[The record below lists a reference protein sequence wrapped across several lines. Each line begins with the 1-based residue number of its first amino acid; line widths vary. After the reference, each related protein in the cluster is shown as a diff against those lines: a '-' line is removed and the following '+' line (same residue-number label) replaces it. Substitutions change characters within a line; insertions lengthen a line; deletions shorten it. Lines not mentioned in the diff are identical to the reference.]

1 MGGGLW
7 GYSPSL
13 PNWDTLGETRQRFV
27 LPATCLQPSPLCLLP
42 PCSSTRIQPGPS
54 PAPSGFST
62 TPSTSKVMPAESRDN
77 TSYYFFTQQGL
88 CLPNSSFTEQSQL
101 LPCPF
106 LQPPGHSP
114 CTRSLF
120 HNHAKFTSGLCSLAI
135 INHTLSVP
143 PCLHCTCTFPASRL
157 LSGLGGFRTM
167 CQSGVLCRRTHLTLL
182 VCL

>member
-1 MGGGLW
+1 MGVQPIPPQL
-7 GYSPSL
+7 GYSGR
-13 PNWDTLGETRQRFV
+13 DTAALCPACN
-27 LPATCLQPSPLCLLP
+27 LPATLSPL
-42 PCSSTRIQPGPS
+42 
-54 PAPSGFST
+54 PAPSLQLHEDTARSIPGAVGIQHH
-62 TPSTSKVMPAESRDN
+62 PQYIQVMPAESRDN

-101 LPCPF
+101 PPCPF